1 MRYLKITLLTLVFF
15 FLLAGV
21 LSAGTRDPEIA
32 DQHYLEF
39 GKKFKSVVR
48 FRSLGKGQE
57 KHYSSAVVIKPHWVL
72 TAAHAVFET
81 TEPVV
86 LMHDD
91 KDAYPIAY
99 ILPHQSFDFDAPGNH
114 HDIALGYSEKDFGLE
129 FYTPLYTNTDEVS
142 KLATL
147 AGCGLHGTFET
158 GHTLVDTQRRA
169 GSNYIERV
177 QDSVLICNP
186 SQNRNDNKSAL
197 EFFIAPG
204 DSGGGLF
211 IGNELA
217 GIHSFVMARGR
228 TPKSQYGEESG
239 HTRVSLYVDWV
250 ESEIKKHEK
259 NRVKK

>member
-1 MRYLKITLLTLVFF
+1 MRYLKITLFAVTLVF
-15 FLLAGV
+15 LLANTV
-21 LSAGTRDPEIA
+21 SAGTRDPDIA
-32 DQHYLEF
+32 DQRYLEY

-48 FRSLGKGQE
+48 FRSLGKEKE
-57 KHYSSAVVIKPHWVL
+57 KHYASAVVIKPHWVL
-72 TAAHAVFET
+72 TAAHAVANT
-81 TEPVV
+81 TEPTV
-86 LMHDD
+86 LMNDD

-99 ILPHQSFDFDAPGNH
+99 ILPHQSFEFNAPTNQ

-129 FYTPLYTNTDEVS
+129 FYTPLYANTDEVS

-158 GHTLVDTQRRA
+158 GHVFGDTQRRA

-186 SQNRNDNKSAL
+186 SRNRSDNKSVL

-228 TPKSQYGEESG
+228 SPNSKYGEESG

-250 ESEIKKHEK
+250 ESEIQKYEAAREK
-259 NRVKK
+259 

>member
-1 MRYLKITLLTLVFF
+1 MRYLKITLFAVTLI
-15 FLLAGV
+15 FLLANTV
-21 LSAGTRDPEIA
+21 SAGTRDPDIA
-32 DQHYLEF
+32 DQRYLEY

-48 FRSLGKGQE
+48 FRSLGKEKE
-57 KHYSSAVVIKPHWVL
+57 KHYASAVVIKPHWVL
-72 TAAHAVFET
+72 TAAHAVHET
-81 TEPVV
+81 TEPAV
-86 LMHDD
+86 LMNDD

-99 ILPHQSFDFDAPGNH
+99 ILPHQSFDFNAPTNQ

-158 GHTLVDTQRRA
+158 GHVLVDTQRRA

-177 QDSVLICNP
+177 QDSVLICDP
-186 SQNRNDNKSAL
+186 SRNRSDNKSPL

-211 IGNELA
+211 IGNKLA
-217 GIHSFVMARGR
+217 GIHSFVMTRGR
-228 TPKSQYGEESG
+228 APSSKYGEESG

-250 ESEIKKHEK
+250 ESEIKKYEAAREK
-259 NRVKK
+259 

>member
-1 MRYLKITLLTLVFF
+1 MRYLKITMLAITLVF
-15 FLLAGV
+15 LLTNTV
-21 LSAGTRDPEIA
+21 SAGTRDPDIA
-32 DQHYLEF
+32 DQRYLEY

-48 FRSLGKGQE
+48 FRSLGKEKE
-57 KHYSSAVVIKPHWVL
+57 KHYASAVVIKPHWVL
-72 TAAHAVFET
+72 TAAHAVHET
-81 TEPVV
+81 TEPAV
-86 LMHDD
+86 LMNDD

-99 ILPHQSFDFDAPGNH
+99 ILPHQSFDYAAPGNH
-114 HDIALGYSEKDFGLE
+114 HDIALGYSKKDFGLE
-129 FYTPLYTNTDEVS
+129 FYTPLYANTDEVN

-158 GHTLVDTQRRA
+158 GHVFGDTQRRA

-186 SQNRNDNKSAL
+186 SRNSSDNKSAL
-197 EFFIAPG
+197 EFFISPG

-228 TPKSQYGEESG
+228 SPNSKYGEESG

-250 ESEIKKHEK
+250 ESEIQKYEAAREK
-259 NRVKK
+259 